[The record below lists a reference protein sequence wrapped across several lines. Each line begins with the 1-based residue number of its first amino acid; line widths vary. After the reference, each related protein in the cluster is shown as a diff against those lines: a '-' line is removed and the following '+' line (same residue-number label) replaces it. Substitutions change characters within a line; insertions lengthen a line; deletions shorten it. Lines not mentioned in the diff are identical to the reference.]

1 MFSFHSAITEIHYM
15 LLSHPP
21 QQMNIAMTT
30 AGRLPSCLS
39 SLLASESSESDDD
52 EDEAYFCLNEW
63 KEEETDRSP
72 LRFASNDNEAGEE
85 DEEEK

>member
-1 MFSFHSAITEIHYM
+1 M
-15 LLSHPP
+15 PP
-21 QQMNIAMTT
+21 DKEQLPQSYEMT
-30 AGRLPSCLS
+30 PF
-39 SLLASESSESDDD
+39 SESSESDDD